1 MNLQRLI
8 ALIRRIVLQIIRDRR
23 SIGLIIIGPLIIM
36 SLVGFSFIDKPDLL
50 NRIAPA
56 LIATFSL
63 FLTFMLTAVSFLRER
78 QLGTLERLVTTPVR
92 TFEILIGYFI
102 SFCFF
107 AVIQSLIVVFFT
119 IFVLDID
126 YQGSIWQMLII
137 VIIETIVAVNLGI
150 FISTLAKNEFQ
161 VIQFIPIILSPQI
174 FLSGVILPVSDLPTY
189 FQAIAKILPLRYA
202 IDSLQDVMLRG
213 HSLSQLGYELG
224 ILSGFGLIFLLI
236 AALTIKRLMNNL
248 E

>member
-1 MNLQRLI
+1 ME
-8 ALIRRIVLQIIRDRR
+8 
-23 SIGLIIIGPLIIM
+23 
-36 SLVGFSFIDKPDLL
+36 
-50 NRIAPA
+50 
-56 LIATFSL
+56 
-63 FLTFMLTAVSFLRER
+63 LTAVSFLRER
-78 QLGTLERLVTTPVR
+78 QLGTLERLVTTPVK

-236 AALTIKRLMNNL
+236 AALTIRRLMNNL

>member
-78 QLGTLERLVTTPVR
+78 QLGTLERLVTTPVK
-92 TFEILIGYFI
+92 TFEILEYIIAFESRSLKEKPFKFI
-102 SFCFF
+102 
-107 AVIQSLIVVFFT
+107 
-119 IFVLDID
+119 IFRH
-126 YQGSIWQMLII
+126 
-137 VIIETIVAVNLGI
+137 
-150 FISTLAKNEFQ
+150 ISPSK
-161 VIQFIPIILSPQI
+161 
-174 FLSGVILPVSDLPTY
+174 
-189 FQAIAKILPLRYA
+189 
-202 IDSLQDVMLRG
+202 
-213 HSLSQLGYELG
+213 
-224 ILSGFGLIFLLI
+224 
-236 AALTIKRLMNNL
+236 
-248 E
+248 